1 MTKTDLTGR
10 VAVITGAARGIGLAV
25 AALAANRGAAIAIW
39 DMDEAASK
47 AAAAS
52 LGQAARVSTHI
63 LDLTNAAAVEAAFD
77 AIVASAKAY
86 APEAVIDGVSVQ
98 EMVSGGTELIVGVQN
113 DPLFG
118 PAVMVGLGGIY
129 AEVFKD
135 VSFRLAPL
143 TRSVAESMLHDLKCF
158 PLLDGA
164 RGRPKADVDAVVD
177 VLLKLS
183 ALSIDLKQELA
194 ELDIN
199 PLVVLEQGRGVRAL
213 DALAKPHAAP

>member
-1 MTKTDLTGR
+1 VQSAGIAHKTEAGGVR
-10 VAVITGAARGIGLAV
+10 IGV
-25 AALAANRGAAIAIW
+25 P
-39 DMDEAASK
+39 D
-47 AAAAS
+47 
-52 LGQAARVSTHI
+52 
-63 LDLTNAAAVEAAFD
+63 AAAVEAAFD

-213 DALAKPHAAP
+213 DALAKPHVAS